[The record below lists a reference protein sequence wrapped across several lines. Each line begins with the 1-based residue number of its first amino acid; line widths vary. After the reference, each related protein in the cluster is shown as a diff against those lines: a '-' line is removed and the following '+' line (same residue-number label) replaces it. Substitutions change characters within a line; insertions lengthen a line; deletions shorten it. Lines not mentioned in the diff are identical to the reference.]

1 MNELQK
7 DQQKQIQIL
16 PGSLEADFVSKL
28 KEVFGAEETREI
40 LRLIRAI
47 IMRRMHSILIW
58 SNWYLTKLDIAGLKI
73 RTTYSRYFGNLVY
86 EMNIRVSLEDVDPLV
101 IKKNLR
107 QLYKM
112 AKLDRDQERVAREIE
127 AIVEKYSEKKQMEE
141 LDEETVYE
149 EGEV

>member
-1 MNELQK
+1 MSETQK
-7 DQQKQIQIL
+7 DQEKQIQIL
-16 PGSLEADFVSKL
+16 PVSYDATFVNKL
-28 KEVFGAEETREI
+28 KDVFGAEETREI

-73 RTTYSRYFGNLVY
+73 RTTYSRYFGNTLY

-112 AKLDRDQERVAREIE
+112 AKIDRDQERVTREIE
-127 AIVEKYSEKKQMEE
+127 AIVEKYGKDKGSEEMDLEE
-141 LDEETVYE
+141 GYE